1 MKSSRAL
8 LSIVSAMALVSLL
21 GSHSLAIA
29 ESTGTVAPHTCVV
42 VVPGNIRPE
51 FGCFRIGVVK
61 NLKFNRSMVYWHL
74 YSFPSRA
81 TADAAR
87 TSSGIVVEEDGRV
100 WLSEFGSRNIH
111 VRGGRSVAA
120 IGPLRLVLADSYDAE
135 IAYSVMR
142 PSDHSRVHTHSG
154 PEAWYVLTGI
164 QCLETPDS
172 SRSAG
177 PGATMTAAANRPME
191 LRVAGTDVARSL
203 TLVIHDSTQEFGT
216 ASDWKPTGACR

>member
-42 VVPGNIRPE
+42 VVPGDIRPE

-87 TSSGIVVEEDGRV
+87 EALHRRWCELD
-100 WLSEFGSRNIH
+100 
-111 VRGGRSVAA
+111 
-120 IGPLRLVLADSYDAE
+120 
-135 IAYSVMR
+135 MR
-142 PSDHSRVHTHSG
+142 WIER
-154 PEAWYVLTGI
+154 
-164 QCLETPDS
+164 C
-172 SRSAG
+172 
-177 PGATMTAAANRPME
+177 
-191 LRVAGTDVARSL
+191 
-203 TLVIHDSTQEFGT
+203 
-216 ASDWKPTGACR
+216 KP